1 MKTHLIKKII
11 PVFTFILIIIFSC
24 SKKENT
30 IQPVVTP
37 PVTPQGTDKPIGA
50 ILDSGTVSKDL
61 RFMVLNL
68 NAERFTLYSPDDEVT
83 YVSAMVRVIFYVNND
98 GLIPSGDY
106 NFSSS
111 NTGSPF
117 TFSSG
122 ALMLTSGSD
131 SKNLSTV
138 NTVDGIVDGTI
149 TVSQS
154 GSSYSFAMNVT
165 LASGYTTSQIFGG
178 PVVYAD
184 KN

>member
-1 MKTHLIKKII
+1 MKTHLLKKSI
-11 PVFTFILIIIFSC
+11 PLFTFILIILISC
-24 SKKENT
+24 SKKDNT
-30 IQPVVTP
+30 IQPVGTP

-106 NFSSS
+106 NFTSS
-111 NTGSPF
+111 NNGSPF

-131 SKNLSTV
+131 SKNLST
-138 NTVDGIVDGTI
+138 DGIVDGTI

>member
-1 MKTHLIKKII
+1 
-11 PVFTFILIIIFSC
+11 
-24 SKKENT
+24 
-30 IQPVVTP
+30 
-37 PVTPQGTDKPIGA
+37 
-50 ILDSGTVSKDL
+50 
-61 RFMVLNL
+61 MVLDL
-68 NAERFTLYSPDDEVT
+68 NAEHFTLYSPDDEVN
-83 YVSAMVRVIFYVNND
+83 YVSAKVRVVFYVNND

-106 NFSSS
+106 NFTSS

-131 SKNLSTV
+131 SNNST
-138 NTVDGIVDGTI
+138 TDTIVDGTI

-178 PVVYAD
+178 PVDYAD

>member
-11 PVFTFILIIIFSC
+11 PVFTVISLMIISC
-24 SKKENT
+24 SKKDNT
-30 IQPVVTP
+30 LQPVVTP
-37 PVTPQGTDKPIGA
+37 PVTPQGTAKSIGA

-68 NAERFTLYSPDDEVT
+68 NAERFTLYSPDDEVK
-83 YVSAMVRVIFYVNND
+83 YVSAMVRAAFYVNND
-98 GLIPSGDY
+98 GLIASGDY
-106 NFSSS
+106 NFTSS
-111 NTGSPF
+111 NTGTPF

-131 SKNLSTV
+131 SNNST
-138 NTVDGIVDGTI
+138 TDMIVDGTI

-154 GSSYSFAMNVT
+154 GNSYSFAMNVT

-178 PVVYAD
+178 PVDYAD

>member
-11 PVFTFILIIIFSC
+11 PVLTLISLIIISC
-24 SKKENT
+24 SKKDNT
-30 IQPVVTP
+30 LQPVVTP
-37 PVTPQGTDKPIGA
+37 PVTPQGTAKSIGS
-50 ILDSGTVSKDL
+50 ILDSGTVSKGL
-61 RFMVLNL
+61 RFMVLDL
-68 NAERFTLYSPDDEVT
+68 NAEHFTLYSPDDEVK
-83 YVSAMVRVIFYVNND
+83 YVSAMARVVFYVNND

-106 NFSSS
+106 NFTSS

-131 SKNLSTV
+131 SNNST
-138 NTVDGIVDGTI
+138 TDTIVDGSI
-149 TVSQS
+149 TVNQS
-154 GSSYSFAMNVT
+154 GSSYSFAMNVS

-178 PVVYAD
+178 PVHYAD